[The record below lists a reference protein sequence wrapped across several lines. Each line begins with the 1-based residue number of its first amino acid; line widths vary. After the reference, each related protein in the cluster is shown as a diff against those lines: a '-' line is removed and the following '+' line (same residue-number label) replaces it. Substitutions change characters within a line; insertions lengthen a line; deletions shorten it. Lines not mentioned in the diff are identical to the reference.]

1 MIPKPTST
9 IIAVY
14 LQDVCILKET
24 IIHHSTPNDR
34 IEDQVELRK
43 KAITQLLIDV
53 GINLSKL
60 DAITTTGGLIRAV
73 EGGTYIVNEQ
83 MYADLKNNYNG
94 KHISN
99 LGGLIAYSIAA
110 DLNLHAFIV
119 DPPVVDELENMA
131 RISGAPFVERKSVF
145 HALNHKAVARLAAE
159 ELSVRYEKA
168 NFIVAHLGNG
178 ITIGAH
184 QEGKVVDVNNGLHGE
199 GPFSLERAGSIP
211 TEDVLHV
218 AFSKEC
224 DEASFIH
231 QVTFESGL
239 KGYLRIDS
247 LDQLLSAI
255 EKQEAQTLFYVE
267 AMAYQIAKEI
277 GAMSTVLRGKVD
289 GIVLTGQL
297 SHVNELV
304 ASISKNV
311 QWIAD
316 IHVFPGEYDLVAL
329 QSGTLRVLQGLEQP
343 KRYFE

>member
-1 MIPKPTST
+1 
-9 IIAVY
+9 
-14 LQDVCILKET
+14 
-24 IIHHSTPNDR
+24 
-34 IEDQVELRK
+34 
-43 KAITQLLIDV
+43 
-53 GINLSKL
+53 
-60 DAITTTGGLIRAV
+60 
-73 EGGTYIVNEQ
+73 
-83 MYADLKNNYNG
+83 
-94 KHISN
+94 
-99 LGGLIAYSIAA
+99 
-110 DLNLHAFIV
+110 
-119 DPPVVDELENMA
+119 
-131 RISGAPFVERKSVF
+131 
-145 HALNHKAVARLAAE
+145 
-159 ELSVRYEKA
+159 
-168 NFIVAHLGNG
+168 
-178 ITIGAH
+178 
-184 QEGKVVDVNNGLHGE
+184 
-199 GPFSLERAGSIP
+199 RAGSIP

-304 ASISKNV
+304 ASISNNV

-316 IHVFPGEYDLVAL
+316 IHVFPGDYELVALQAGTLRVLLDVNDVVASIARNVQWIAYIYVVPGDYDLGGL

>member
-83 MYADLKNNYNG
+83 MY
-94 KHISN
+94 
-99 LGGLIAYSIAA
+99 A

-316 IHVFPGEYDLVAL
+316 IHVFPGDYDLVAL